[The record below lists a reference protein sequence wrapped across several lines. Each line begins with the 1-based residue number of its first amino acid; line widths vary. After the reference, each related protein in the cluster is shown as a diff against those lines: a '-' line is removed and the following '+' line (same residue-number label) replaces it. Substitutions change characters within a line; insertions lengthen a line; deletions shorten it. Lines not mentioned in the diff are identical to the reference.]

1 MQHTTH
7 TTHHGTPA
15 QYTAHSVDSSPP
27 PCSAPS
33 LFGVRIV
40 VSGGL
45 GGGEETPVGGVHGR
59 VRFQYSPVRHTRLH
73 DARLVEKEDAI
84 HRTHHRAGEGGH
96 ERFAVRVG
104 LRPNRLPP
112 HLLVV
117 GRVEAVFTR
126 EERTGINRSQMSN
139 VKCERENFTLD
150 IVWNIVWNID

>member
-27 PCSAPS
+27 LAPPPLSSACAVF
-33 LFGVRIV
+33 FGLRIV

-45 GGGEETPVGGVHGR
+45 GGGEETPVGGVYGR

-73 DARLVEKEDAI
+73 DARLVEEEDAI

-126 EERTGINRSQMSN
+126 EERTGINRSQIS
-139 VKCERENFTLD
+139 V
-150 IVWNIVWNID
+150 